1 MLANILKT
9 HLFNRIRDIENLSKQ
24 PYQKSGLFNKNNV
37 SPISEYIHAHNE
49 SCFIYNKINSTFDR
63 YIATVLHL
71 YKNDSSFR
79 DKLINSKGF
88 CLKHYDMLYSAAINK
103 LNKNILDSFITDLNT
118 VTIDNLKRVDSDL
131 NWYIDKFD
139 YRYKD
144 EPWKNSKDAIERTIL
159 KVSSTVF

>member
-1 MLANILKT
+1 M
-9 HLFNRIRDIENLSKQ
+9 
-24 PYQKSGLFNKNNV
+24 
-37 SPISEYIHAHNE
+37 
-49 SCFIYNKINSTFDR
+49 
-63 YIATVLHL
+63 
-71 YKNDSSFR
+71 
-79 DKLINSKGF
+79 
-88 CLKHYDMLYSAAINK
+88 
-103 LNKNILDSFITDLNT
+103 DSFITDLNT